1 MGAAAVPIFS
11 AVAST
16 VAGGL
21 VSKLMTDKPKTPK
34 APEVEPVTA
43 MPDPL
48 AQQAQARRK
57 TALTMSRQMTAAN
70 TVLSGGDSKLGA

>member
-21 VSKLMTDKPKTPK
+21 VSKLMTDKPKKPK
-34 APEVEPVTA
+34 APEVEPVVE

-48 AQQAQARRK
+48 AQKAQARRK
-57 TALTMSRQMTAAN
+57 TALTMSRQMTSAN
-70 TVLSGGDSKLGA
+70 TVLSGGDSTLGA